1 MDFFD
6 RKMNLVDFATEWLRE
21 LCESSNVNVYFG
33 VVLIN
38 SSAQGS
44 LAPAAFWPDV
54 ADPNKAIM
62 QTVEKCVAARSLQA
76 CRYQR
81 SVGKTSQDRC
91 AVALPLLIDEQIQA
105 VLALEIELALDG
117 SLEGFQRTAERH
129 LVLLEAIIRRE
140 IGSNAERLTA
150 VLNLVATAL
159 HYESFQAASTAV
171 ATELAG
177 ILECERVSI
186 GFVDKGHAVVKA
198 LSHSAVFT
206 EKANL
211 VRDLSASMDEAIDQR
226 AITVFPAIDSN
237 SVLVTHHLSEL
248 VRSAG
253 DGAACVVP
261 FADGDAMAGA
271 IVLEMPSGKRFDDEA
286 RSLCEYAALLLGPLL
301 EVKRRDD
308 RSLFSKTRHSAQQF
322 LQRLIGPAHTGLKLI
337 TGSFVLAIAFL
348 SLVDGEYRVTADATL
363 EGAVQRSIAV
373 PLSGFVSESY
383 ARAGDTVRQGEEIF
397 TLDSRDLRLEQ
408 LKLTS
413 QRAQYKREHSEALAG
428 KERAKVNIL
437 NAQLAQVDAQIALVE
452 EQLSRTRVT
461 APFDS
466 FIVSGD
472 LSQSL
477 GAPVERGAIVFEVA
491 PLSDYRI
498 LLEVDERDVTAL
510 MISQTGVLAIAGLPD
525 YVPQIEIMRITPVAT
540 TKEGRNVFEVEASLT
555 EDPAAALK
563 PGMQGVGKITVGDR
577 KLIWIWTH
585 KIIEWIRM
593 FVWAWWP

>member
-253 DGAACVVP
+253 DEVGSWSLLRGASPACIP
-261 FADGDAMAGA
+261 Q
-271 IVLEMPSGKRFDDEA
+271 LWK
-286 RSLCEYAALLLGPLL
+286 RSLIMRAAWYLLQYPEYLPAQNC
-301 EVKRRDD
+301 
-308 RSLFSKTRHSAQQF
+308 RHRKNAKKSETLPRF
-322 LQRLIGPAHTGLKLI
+322 
-337 TGSFVLAIAFL
+337 
-348 SLVDGEYRVTADATL
+348 RVP
-363 EGAVQRSIAV
+363 E
-373 PLSGFVSESY
+373 
-383 ARAGDTVRQGEEIF
+383 
-397 TLDSRDLRLEQ
+397 
-408 LKLTS
+408 
-413 QRAQYKREHSEALAG
+413 EALNG
-428 KERAKVNIL
+428 
-437 NAQLAQVDAQIALVE
+437 
-452 EQLSRTRVT
+452 
-461 APFDS
+461 
-466 FIVSGD
+466 GD
-472 LSQSL
+472 VWHP
-477 GAPVERGAIVFEVA
+477 G
-491 PLSDYRI
+491 D
-498 LLEVDERDVTAL
+498 
-510 MISQTGVLAIAGLPD
+510 GLC
-525 YVPQIEIMRITPVAT
+525 
-540 TKEGRNVFEVEASLT
+540 
-555 EDPAAALK
+555 
-563 PGMQGVGKITVGDR
+563 
-577 KLIWIWTH
+577 
-585 KIIEWIRM
+585 
-593 FVWAWWP
+593 

>member
-1 MDFFD
+1 MNFFD
-6 RKMNLVDFATEWLRE
+6 RKMDLPEFAREWLRE
-21 LCESSNVNVYFG
+21 LCETLAANVHFG

-38 SSAQGS
+38 SSAQGN

-54 ADPNKAIM
+54 SDPNKAIM
-62 QTVEKCVAARSLQA
+62 QAVEQCAASRAVQVL
-76 CRYQR
+76 RYQR
-81 SVGKTSQDRC
+81 SVGKTTHDLRAL
-91 AVALPLLIDEQIQA
+91 AVPLIIDERIQA
-105 VLALEIELALDG
+105 VLAVELESVLDG
-117 SLEGFQRTAERH
+117 SLDDLQRVAERH
-129 LVLLEAIIRRE
+129 LILLEAMIRRE
-140 IGSNAERLTA
+140 IGSNSERLTA

-159 HYESFQAASTAV
+159 HYDSFQAASTAV

-186 GFVDKGHAVVKA
+186 GFIDKGHAVVKA

-211 VRDLSASMDEAIDQR
+211 VRGLGASMDEAIDQR
-226 AITVFPAIDSN
+226 AITTFPPIESN
-237 SVLVTHHLSEL
+237 VVLVTHHLAEL
-248 VRSAG
+248 VRAG
-253 DGAACVVP
+253 GNGAACVVP

-271 IVLEMPSGKRFDDEA
+271 ILLEMPSGKRFDHNA

-301 EVKRRDD
+301 AVKRRDD
-308 RSLFSKTRHSAQQF
+308 RSLIAKARHSLQQF
-322 LQRLIGPAHTGLKLI
+322 FKRLVGPAHTGLKLVAA
-337 TGSFVLAIAFL
+337 SLMLATAFF

-373 PLSGFVSESY
+373 PLSGFVFEAY
-383 ARAGDTVRQGEEIF
+383 ARAGDTVREGDEIF

-413 QRAQYKREHSEALAG
+413 QRAQYKREHSEALAA
-428 KERAKVNIL
+428 KDRAKVNIL

-452 EQLSRTRVT
+452 EQLTRTRVT

-477 GAPVERGAIVFEVA
+477 GAPVERGEIVFEVA

-510 MISQTGVLAIAGLPD
+510 MISQRGELAIAGLPD

-540 TKEGRNVFEVEASLT
+540 TKEGRNVFEVEASLI
-555 EDPAAALK
+555 EDPSAALK
-563 PGMQGVGKITVGDR
+563 PGMQGVGKITIGDR
-577 KLIWIWTH
+577 KLIWIWSH
-585 KIIEWIRM
+585 KIVEWIRM